1 MKALILKASD
11 SDYKKLKEI
20 NTLDDIL
27 KINNSIIIEYDE
39 QTLDIYRV
47 NKEYKDI
54 KLVIT
59 IYDWWVE

>member
-11 SDYKKLKEI
+11 SSYKELKEI

-27 KINNSIIIEYDE
+27 KIYDSIIVEYDE

-47 NKEYKDI
+47 FKEYKDI